1 MSPPRSPRRA
11 PVFLLATVAL
21 ALPCAPQVFGDDI
34 ASANWPQFRGANA
47 SGVAAPDAHP
57 PEKFGPKENVRWSV
71 EVPFSPSSPCVWG
84 QRIFLTTY
92 HEGELQTRC
101 YDRGNG
107 QLRWSRGIKPGSIE
121 DFHRSDGSPAA
132 STPATDGQ
140 HVVSYFGSLGVVCYD
155 TDGRELWRYALPKAE
170 SYGQYGSGASPI
182 IVGGTVFLNR
192 DQYQYSALLALDV
205 ETGAKKWEAPRPDA
219 GGSFGTPALW
229 RNAGHDEIVLGASA
243 RLKGYDAS
251 TGAERWSIEGITGL
265 VCTTPVTAGG
275 LLIFAASSNA
285 VANSPLPSFEQFAKM
300 FDKNGDGIVEFDEI
314 PIERRDYWRG
324 LDVNRDGRFTKE
336 DWELAKTRNAR
347 AQNVLIAVQPG
358 GTGNISETHV
368 AWKFGKG
375 LPYVASPLF
384 YDGRIYLV
392 KDGGLMSSLDAKTG
406 TPFYVQE
413 RLGTIGSNYASP
425 IAADGRIYI
434 ASVPGK
440 LSVVKAGG
448 TKPEVLHTADF
459 GERILATPAI
469 VGDAIIVRSE
479 TRLWEFGK

>member
-1 MSPPRSPRRA
+1 MSK
-11 PVFLLATVAL
+11 FLLATVVL
-21 ALPCAPQVFGDDI
+21 ALPWAPLVCGADI
-34 ASANWPQFRGANA
+34 ASDNWPQFRGANA
-47 SGVAAPDAHP
+47 SGVAPSEAHP

-71 EVPFSPSSPCVWG
+71 VVPFSPSSPCVWG
-84 QRIFLTTY
+84 QRVFLTTY
-92 HEGELQTRC
+92 HEGKLQTRC
-101 YDRGNG
+101 YDRSNG
-107 QLRWSRGIKPGSIE
+107 QLRWSHGIKPGSVE

-140 HVVSYFGSLGVVCYD
+140 RVVSYFGSFGVVCYD
-155 TDGRELWRYALPKAE
+155 LEGRELWRYVLPKAE

-182 IVGGTVFLNR
+182 IVGKTVFLNR
-192 DQYQYSALLALDV
+192 DQYEYSALLALDM
-205 ETGAKKWEAPRPDA
+205 ETGAKKWETPRPDA
-219 GGSFGTPALW
+219 GGSFGTPVLW
-229 RNAGHDEIVLGASA
+229 QNEGHDEIVLGASA
-243 RLKGYDAS
+243 RLKAYDAN

-265 VCTTPVTAGG
+265 VCTTPVTAGD

-300 FDKNGDGIVEFDEI
+300 FDKNGDGIVEFEEI

-347 AQNVLIAVQPG
+347 AQNVLVAVKPG
-358 GTGNISETHV
+358 GTGNISDSHV

-406 TPFYVQE
+406 EPFYVQE
-413 RLGTIGSNYASP
+413 RLGGTGSNYASP
-425 IAADGRIYI
+425 VAADGRIYI
-434 ASVPGK
+434 ASVPGR
-440 LSVVKAGG
+440 LSVVKANG